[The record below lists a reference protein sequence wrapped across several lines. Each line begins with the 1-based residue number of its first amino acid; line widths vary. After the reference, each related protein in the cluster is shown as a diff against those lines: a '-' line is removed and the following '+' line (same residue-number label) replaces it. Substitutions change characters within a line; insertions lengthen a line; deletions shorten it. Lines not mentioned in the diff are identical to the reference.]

1 MSGGLPEDSG
11 GVPSERP
18 EPTFPSECGTSKSV
32 MSKTN
37 EESVQKSHDPA
48 LPAEPINL
56 ETPRTGPL
64 SEAKLLG
71 RKTPP
76 LTLDVQTPAGSPPPS
91 EYRALMGLLGG
102 YALLTLGNGLFQTLI
117 PLRLLNA
124 GAAMFAVGLI
134 QSCYYA
140 GFMVG
145 AVFNRRLIDRIGQHR
160 TFVAFSSVVAILAL
174 AFGRFES
181 LPALA
186 LIRFM
191 TGFAFMGLYTSIES
205 WLNGVVRNERR
216 GQVFGSYAA
225 INYLAVGSGQF
236 LLNTGD
242 ASGTAQLSIV
252 AALFAAAILPVT
264 LLEGWPLR
272 VSDAAL
278 TRMPTQTWKDSVL
291 AMKASTPLAIP
302 GCVLAGFLYSSFY
315 SMTPVYLTRTGF
327 STAELSAFMG
337 TALFS
342 ALLPQWPMGR
352 LSDTIDRRRLVYR
365 IALTSTLLS
374 AALAVLHER
383 SFVWIATLAYVA
395 VTFTQY
401 GLIVSHV
408 NDRTEPHR
416 RVAIT
421 ATLLLMFSFG
431 GMVGPALASLLM
443 SVIGPSGLFV
453 FNAMASAMLAFF
465 AARAMNS
472 RRDLRT
478 A

>member
-1 MSGGLPEDSG
+1 MSETDEASAL
-11 GVPSERP
+11 
-18 EPTFPSECGTSKSV
+18 
-32 MSKTN
+32 
-37 EESVQKSHDPA
+37 KSHAADE
-48 LPAEPINL
+48 PAEPAEPASSDNA
-56 ETPRTGPL
+56 RTGPL
-64 SEAKLLG
+64 SEAALLG
-71 RKTPP
+71 RKTPAAASDMAVS
-76 LTLDVQTPAGSPPPS
+76 TGVPAPS
-91 EYRALMGLLGG
+91 EYQALAGLLGG
-102 YALLTLGNGLFQTLI
+102 YALLIVGNGLFQTLI
-117 PLRLLNA
+117 PLRMLNA
-124 GAAMFAVGLI
+124 GATTFAVGMI

-140 GFMVG
+140 GFIFG

-181 LPALA
+181 LSALA

-216 GQVFGSYAA
+216 GRVFGSYAA

-236 LLNTGD
+236 LLNAGD
-242 ASGTAQLSIV
+242 ASGNAQLSIV
-252 AALFAAAILPVT
+252 AALFTAAILPVT

-278 TRMPTQTWKDSVL
+278 DRMPSRTWWEGVQ

-302 GCVLAGFLYSSFY
+302 GCVLAGFLYSCFY
-315 SMTPVYLTRTGF
+315 SMTPVYLARTGF
-327 STAELSAFMG
+327 STADLSALMG
-337 TALFS
+337 TALFG

-352 LSDTIDRRRLVYR
+352 LSDTIDRRRLVYH
-365 IALTSTLLS
+365 IALISTCLS
-374 AALAVLHER
+374 AALAVFHAR
-383 SFVWIATLAYVA
+383 SFVWVATLAYVA

-408 NDRTEPHR
+408 NDRTEPHH

-431 GMVGPALASLLM
+431 GMVGPVVASLLM

-453 FNAMASAMLAFF
+453 FNGVSAAMLAIS
-465 AARAMNS
+465 AARAMGKTPWRVGS
-472 RRDLRT
+472 
-478 A
+478 